1 MKARYIV
8 FLGIIIVALIILEA
22 IMIFSPLGEYPRL
35 ENIIQTS
42 AVFVAL
48 IAAIIALSTADPRQK
63 PVSVNINLFKQNRLK
78 NYSKETLPQH
88 FLRLY
93 ADFPDPFHSQR
104 IHFVMKNTSGFTL
117 IKPTLTFRLP
127 NNRQQPE
134 KTPEEWTTTFNSNLF
149 NSRADMRQLEFNDTV
164 IISNSNL
171 PYWNNLDSITI
182 WIRMITD
189 SIATHPFLVVV
200 SINSQNAQG
209 ITKTIKIDG
218 NIPILGE

>member
-8 FLGIIIVALIILEA
+8 FLGIIIVALIILEG
-22 IMIFSPLGEYPRL
+22 IMIFSPLGEYPRQ

-189 SIATHPFLVVV
+189 SIATHPFFVEV